1 MNCIFCKIKDGELPS
16 HKIYEDKEFLVFLDI
31 YPINPGHLLL
41 IPKKHVDYVFD
52 LQEPLYSKMFKI
64 AKKISKNL
72 KKVMKVKRIGI
83 AVEGFAVPHV
93 HLHLVPINNENEL
106 DPHRAKEASPEE
118 LSKVAKRIL
127 LKSPRFN

>member
-1 MNCIFCKIKDGELPS
+1 MNCIFCKIKNGELPS
-16 HKIYEDKEFLVFLDI
+16 YKVYEDENFLSFLDI
-31 YPINPGHLLL
+31 HPINPGHLLL

-52 LQEPLYSKMFKI
+52 LEEPLYSKMFKV

-72 KKVMKVKRIGI
+72 KKVMKAKRIGI

-93 HLHLVPINNENEL
+93 HIHLVPINNGNEL
-106 DPHRAKEASPEE
+106 DPHRAKEATPEE
-118 LSKVAKRIL
+118 LSKVAKRVV